1 MPVKHSTDRI
11 LTTHVGSL
19 PRPAEVLETLD
30 QKESGGSYDRALW
43 DERVRKAVAE
53 AVRDQVEAGID
64 IITDGELGKNSFTL
78 YVTQRLTG
86 LTPNAVPMSSLIGA
100 AGGRPPD
107 RSPEELLRASGFSN
121 VTRRQPGRTL
131 GNMPVNDGPLGWKSR
146 EYEEDI
152 ARLKAALEGS
162 DVAEV
167 FMPAVAVG
175 QLQFMI
181 PTTYYTSEED
191 YLLALAEVMKDEYEA
206 IVDAGFVLQIDS
218 PDFVMM
224 RLRQYL
230 FTSWEDYRKS
240 IERRV
245 EALNHAL
252 RNVPEDRIR
261 FHICWGN
268 APGPH
273 HNDVPLKDVVD
284 LMLKVK
290 AQAYSVEAA
299 NPRHAHE
306 WEVWENVKLPD
317 GKILIP
323 GVIDTVTSHVE
334 HPELVAQRIAQY
346 ANIVG
351 RENVIPAPDCGFG
364 TFVGWNLV
372 GDDVMWMKFGSLV
385 QGAAL
390 ASDRLW

>member
-1 MPVKHSTDRI
+1 MKHSIDRI

-19 PRPAEVLETLD
+19 PRPKEVLEILD
-30 QKESGGSYDRALW
+30 EKESGRPYDRALW
-43 DERVRKAVAE
+43 DRRVDQAVADAVRK
-53 AVRDQVEAGID
+53 QVEAGID
-64 IITDGELGKNSFTL
+64 VITDGELGKNSFTL
-78 YVTQRLTG
+78 YVTQRLSG
-86 LTPNAVPMSSLIGA
+86 LTPDSVPMASLIGA
-100 AGGRPPD
+100 AGGRPAE
-107 RSPEELLRASGFSN
+107 RSPEELFRGAGFS
-121 VTRRQPGRTL
+121 TTGRQTSRTL

-146 EYEEDI
+146 EYEQDI
-152 ARLKAALEGS
+152 ARLKAAVEGV

-181 PTTYYTSEED
+181 PTTYYASDED

-206 IVDAGFVLQIDS
+206 IVEAGLVLQIDS

-230 FTSWEDYRKS
+230 FTTWEDYRKS
-240 IERRV
+240 IELRV

-252 RNVPEDRIR
+252 RNIPEDRIR

-273 HNDVPLKDVVD
+273 HHDVPLKDVVD

-306 WEVWENVKLPD
+306 WEVWADAGLPD

-323 GVIDTVTSHVE
+323 GVIDTVTQHVE
-334 HPELVAQRIAQY
+334 HPELVAQRIVQY
-346 ANIVG
+346 ANLVG

-372 GDDVMWMKFGSLV
+372 GDEVMWMKFESLV
-385 QGAAL
+385 RGAAI
-390 ASDRLW
+390 ASQRLWP

>member
-1 MPVKHSTDRI
+1 MKHSTDRI

-19 PRPAEVLETLD
+19 PRPHEVIEILD
-30 QKESGGSYDRALW
+30 QKESGQPYDRALW
-43 DERVRKAVAE
+43 DERVRQAVADV
-53 AVRDQVEAGID
+53 VRKQVEAGID

-78 YVTQRLTG
+78 YVTQRLSG
-86 LTPNAVPMSSLIGA
+86 LTPNAVPMMSLIGA
-100 AGGRPPD
+100 AGGRPRE
-107 RSPEELLRASGFSN
+107 RSPEELIRASGFS
-121 VTRRQPGRTL
+121 RQTSRSL
-131 GNMPVNDGPLGWKSR
+131 ANMPVNDGPLGWKNR
-146 EYEEDI
+146 EYQEDI
-152 ARLKAALEGS
+152 ARLKAAVEGC
-162 DVAEV
+162 DMAEV

-181 PTTYYTSEED
+181 PTTYYASEEE
-191 YLLALAEVMKDEYEA
+191 YLFALAEVMRDEYEA

-240 IERRV
+240 IGRRV

-252 RNVPEDRIR
+252 RNIPADRIR

-284 LMLKVK
+284 LMLGVK

-323 GVIDTVTSHVE
+323 GVIDTATQHVE
-334 HPELVAQRIAQY
+334 HPELVAQRIVQY
-346 ANIVG
+346 ANLVG
-351 RENVIPAPDCGFG
+351 RDNVIPAPDCGFG

-372 GDDVMWMKFGSLV
+372 GDDVMWMKFDSLV
-385 QGAAL
+385 RGSAIAT
-390 ASDRLW
+390 SRLW